1 MRNPKRCKGLE
12 LLEFWQTTKKGW
24 KTKRDQVGTEASSGL
39 SWNPGQVNIGNILK
53 ALQNFPM
60 HDKNLSKPG
69 LQQSEGLLNVPF
81 QPLGLSR
88 GKVARLSPLNQM
100 WLLRG
105 AAASALGETIKF
117 KQFKMKHPMLDLRV
131 AQVGS
136 ADDSKWPQIFFLI
149 VFWVIP
155 GLLCDWNPA
164 EHDLDLEPRLVSPA
178 CWKIKNWQEAEPKP
192 GVASRVDCGAGFHHE
207 PAKTQPE
214 TPQPSWSNSSSGNA
228 TPEMLLKHRAFLAQ
242 GQVSS
247 PKNPLLIFSLFPPF
261 LIRSK

>member
-53 ALQNFPM
+53 ALQNFPT

-136 ADDSKWPQIFFLI
+136 ADDSKWPQIFFFNCFLGYPRPALWLKPCRAWSGPGAQAGFTCMLKNKELTGSWTKTWCRFQGGLWGWI
-149 VFWVIP
+149 SPWTCKNTTRDPPAQLEQFQLRECHSWNAPEAQSIP
-155 GLLCDWNPA
+155 GSRA
-164 EHDLDLEPRLVSPA
+164 
-178 CWKIKNWQEAEPKP
+178 
-192 GVASRVDCGAGFHHE
+192 GVL
-207 PAKTQPE
+207 P
-214 TPQPSWSNSSSGNA
+214 
-228 TPEMLLKHRAFLAQ
+228 
-242 GQVSS
+242 
-247 PKNPLLIFSLFPPF
+247 
-261 LIRSK
+261 